1 MRIGRFVKRIF
12 LIILPTS
19 CFLLPTSNL
28 YSYQLKY
35 QGKSYSIKEKK
46 INKFSYFKAEDIF
59 DCLGFNLCYENR
71 RFNLKYKNH
80 SALFIESNPFISI
93 DGRLLNFPLTPEIDN
108 KNLYLPL
115 IILNSVLKSLKREKI
130 TKKKNALIVSSMR
143 PRLSSIAIDPGHGGK
158 DSGARGYS
166 GYLEKDA
173 VLDISLELKWLIEKK
188 LGINCIL
195 TRKTDVFIALG
206 ERAKI
211 ANDNSCDLFLSIHC
225 NACKDRS
232 AYGAEVYFFAAAKTN
247 WARAVEARE
256 NASLKYEGK
265 TPEASV
271 EYILWDM
278 AQTEFLEESSILCKH
293 ILDALSKQA
302 KRRFVSQAN
311 FAVLR
316 SAYMP
321 ACLIEVE
328 FISNKEGERRLKTRK
343 FKKEC
348 AKQIFEGIKAYKK
361 FYEKKMSYE

>member
-19 CFLLPTSNL
+19 YFLLPTSNL

-35 QGKSYSIKEKK
+35 QGKSYTIEEKK
-46 INKFSYFKAEDIF
+46 INGYSYFKAEDIF
-59 DCLGFNLCYENR
+59 DCFGFNLSYENGR
-71 RFNLKYKNH
+71 LNLKYKNH

-93 DGRLLNFPLTPEIDN
+93 DGRLLNFTLTPEIDN
-108 KNLYLPL
+108 NDLYLPL

-130 TKKKNALIVSSMR
+130 TKKENGLIVSSMR
-143 PRLSSIAIDPGHGGK
+143 PRLSSITIDPGHGGK
-158 DSGARGYS
+158 DSGARGHY
-166 GYLEKDA
+166 GYFEKDA
-173 VLDISLELKWLIEKK
+173 VLDISLELKKMIEKK

-195 TRKTDVFIALG
+195 TRKTDVFIGLG

-232 AYGAEVYFFAAAKTN
+232 AYGAEVYFLSPAKTN

-278 AQTEFLEESSILCKH
+278 AQTEFLEESSTLCKY
-293 ILDALSKQA
+293 ILDALSKIA

-316 SAYMP
+316 STYMP

-328 FISNKEGERRLKTRK
+328 FISNKEGERRLKTEK

-348 AKQIFEGIKAYKK
+348 AKHIFEGIKAYKK